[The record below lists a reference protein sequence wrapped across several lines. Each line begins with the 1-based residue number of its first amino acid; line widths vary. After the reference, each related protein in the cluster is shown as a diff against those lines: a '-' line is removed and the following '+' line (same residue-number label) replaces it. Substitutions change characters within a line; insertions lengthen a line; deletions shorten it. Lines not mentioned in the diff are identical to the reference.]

1 MSQPRA
7 PQPPTPQ
14 PRLTFDFATLD
25 AAERYRLITGVVV
38 PRPIAWVSTLS
49 ASGTVNLAPF
59 SYFGLMGS
67 DPAIVAFG
75 PGNRAGDEPKD
86 TARNIGPGGEFVV
99 NLVSVALGEA
109 MNLSATDFPAGQS
122 EPARLGIELAPCT
135 RVRVPRAALSPAS
148 LECREVQT
156 LVIGNTRIIL
166 GEVLALNIAAE
177 HLDAGHKYIDTAS
190 LDLIARMGGRGGYAT
205 GRDTFELERV
215 SYAEFERAEAER
227 RHSDD

>member
-1 MSQPRA
+1 MSE
-7 PQPPTPQ
+7 
-14 PRLTFDFATLD
+14 PRLTFDFVALG

-59 SYFGLMGS
+59 SYFGLMGA

-75 PGNRAGDEPKD
+75 PGNRAGSEPKD
-86 TARNIGPGGEFVV
+86 TAQNIGPGGEFVV
-99 NLVSVALGEA
+99 NLVSVALSEA

-122 EPARLGIELAPCT
+122 EPQRLGIELAPSE
-135 RVRVPRAALSPAS
+135 RVKVPRVALSPAS

-156 LVIGNTRIIL
+156 VMIGNTRIIL

-177 HLDAGHKYIDTAS
+177 HLDVGQRDVNTVS
-190 LDLIARMGGRGGYAT
+190 LDLIARRGGRGGYAT
-205 GRDTFELERV
+205 GRDTFELARV
-215 SYAEFERAEAER
+215 SYAEFERADFGR
-227 RHSDD
+227 RTSTDD